1 MGGFCPGVESGPGE
15 GRRVGIDAA
24 TGVNGK
30 VNERG
35 KEGKGE
41 CHMTHFFR
49 MSLCVYAPADMQ
61 ILRCGM
67 GCRIEI
73 LRVRYPST

>member
-1 MGGFCPGVESGPGE
+1 MGKEVDGKIDGWDLPGGRERSGE

-35 KEGKGE
+35 KEGKGGKGN
-41 CHMTHFFR
+41 
-49 MSLCVYAPADMQ
+49 A
-61 ILRCGM
+61 I
-67 GCRIEI
+67 
-73 LRVRYPST
+73 